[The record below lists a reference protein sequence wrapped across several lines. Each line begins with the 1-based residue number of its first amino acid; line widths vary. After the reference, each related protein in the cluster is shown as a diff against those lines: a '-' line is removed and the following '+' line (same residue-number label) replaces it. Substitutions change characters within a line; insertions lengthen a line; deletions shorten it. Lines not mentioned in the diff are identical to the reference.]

1 MSGMGEVEISLG
13 GAKHVLRCSLRAART
28 VSALSGGFS
37 AAYQGLSG
45 YNMATYVAIVAAGLD
60 KRGNDAA
67 AVEKQ
72 VYETG
77 FEPLTAP
84 LSKYLGLLMNG
95 GREAQPIVD
104 GEDTENPNG

>member
-1 MSGMGEVEISLG
+1 MSGMGEVEITLAG
-13 GAKHVLRCSLRAART
+13 VKQQLRCSLRAART

-45 YNMATYVAIVAAGLD
+45 YNLSIYTAIVAAGLD

-77 FEPLTAP
+77 LEGLAAP
-84 LSKYLGLLMNG
+84 LSRYLGLLMNG
-95 GREAQPIVD
+95 GREAAPIVD
-104 GEDTENPNG
+104 GEDAENPNG

>member
-1 MSGMGEVEISLG
+1 MSNMGEVEISLG
-13 GAKHVLRCSLRAART
+13 GVKHVLRCSLRAART

-45 YNMATYVAIVAAGLD
+45 YNLAVYVAIVAAGLD

-67 AVEKQ
+67 QIERQ

-77 FEPLTAP
+77 LEALTAP

-95 GREAQPIVD
+95 GRETTAPVD
-104 GEDTENPNG
+104 GDEDNSGNG

>member
-1 MSGMGEVEISLG
+1 MSMGEVEITLG
-13 GAKHVLRCSLRAART
+13 GVKHALRCSLRAART

-45 YNMATYVAIVAAGLD
+45 YNMSTYVAIVAAGLD

-67 AVEKQ
+67 MVEKQ

-77 FEPLTAP
+77 LETLTAP

-95 GREAQPIVD
+95 GREAQPVD
-104 GEDTENPNG
+104 ESEASPNG